1 MCDSAITRSDRE
13 NDLFVGNAAGQTG
26 PSYTLL
32 VILVTQAI
40 VLTFT
45 LYLFNKEI
53 KTNFYSTST
62 PQYAY
67 HKSIVTPVILIYAF
81 VYCTVTNNSL
91 FDSRTSFRLK

>member
-45 LYLFNKEI
+45 LHLWNLMEGISLQPEGCESNKLLL
-53 KTNFYSTST
+53 
-62 PQYAY
+62 
-67 HKSIVTPVILIYAF
+67 VTVL
-81 VYCTVTNNSL
+81 
-91 FDSRTSFRLK
+91 